1 MSPSRHRRTAARSS
15 SSWSKYTGFPEKL
28 VSLSTELSQLAEKS
42 PQSAETTWFLTITEQ
57 AVDDCLVI
65 AVAGRIG
72 AAAAPRVAEALR
84 GAGRRGSRI
93 VLELSGVDYIS
104 SPGVAAIEQ
113 SGSQL
118 REEGKTLVVRGAQ
131 GAARLCLDL
140 ARVPHE

>member
-1 MSPSRHRRTAARSS
+1 MGDCVVVA
-15 SSWSKYTGFPEKL
+15 
-28 VSLSTELSQLAEKS
+28 VS
-42 PQSAETTWFLTITEQ
+42 
-57 AVDDCLVI
+57 
-65 AVAGRIG
+65 GRIG
-72 AAAAPRVAEALR
+72 AAGAPQVVEALN